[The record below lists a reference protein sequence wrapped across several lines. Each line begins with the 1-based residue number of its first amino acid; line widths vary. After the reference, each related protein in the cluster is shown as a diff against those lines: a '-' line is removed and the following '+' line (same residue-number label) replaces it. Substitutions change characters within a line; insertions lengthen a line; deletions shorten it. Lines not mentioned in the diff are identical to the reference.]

1 MNIGY
6 RIIKDSEDNKTS
18 LYAVKNN
25 QVYFKVHRVKEIINE
40 SPSSTRVLLN
50 DGEIGLNVIGDQLHV
65 SRTCYSSKG
74 IPVKTYTLTKS
85 LILGYSSESAINNAK
100 RGIYQKLALS
110 EIEEREKIRLEKIRR
125 EMKIVHKSGSSKT
138 VNVKDVSKEVSDLYL
153 KPESKIKAEDDT
165 SVLEFLQKETGL
177 LEKMVG

>member
-85 LILGYSSESAINNAK
+85 LIPGYSSESAINNAK

-125 EMKIVHKSGSSKT
+125 EMKIVHKSVSSKT
-138 VNVKDVSKEVSDLYL
+138 VKDISKEVSDLYL
-153 KPESKIKAEDDT
+153 KSDSKVNAEDDT